1 MHELGMCQGILE
13 AVERRAAGRPVARV
27 CVRVGV
33 LHRVVP
39 AAFEQ
44 AFMLVSAGTVA
55 EQAELDLVV
64 IPSSSTCRSCGEH
77 VTSDDPLVICPRCE
91 GTDLAFEAGDELLVE
106 SLEYAAS

>member
-1 MHELGMCQGILE
+1 MHELGMCQGIVE
-13 AVERRAAGRPVARV
+13 GVERRAAGRQVAKVR
-27 CVRVGV
+27 VRVGV

-44 AFMLVSAGTVA
+44 AFRLVSAGTVA

-77 VTSDDPLVICPRCE
+77 FTSHDPLVVCPTCG
-91 GTDLAFEAGDELLVE
+91 GTDLEFQAGDELVLE
-106 SLEYAAS
+106 SLEYEAT